1 MKTKLNSRKIFTLV
15 STLSVLTLA
24 GTFIAHKKHTINN
37 QPPHQVPSIILP
49 DSSNNSGLT
58 NNGSGQANDPGNTTS
73 NNQPP
78 ATSATYVSSANI
90 KLPKSI
96 NLQPLESVSPTLAQ
110 NPNAPK
116 VPYFLLGA
124 TNDPW
129 LGNSWA
135 MTKIQANRAWD
146 LSTGSSSVAVA
157 VIDTGFE
164 LNHQELVNRWFTNS
178 GEIGQ
183 TAPGDYCWDG
193 APKDKSTNNCDD
205 DKNGYIDDFKGYD
218 FANLDNSP
226 QAGETNANGEATHHG
241 SMVAGVVGA
250 AANNNVGSAGIDQSA
265 KILPLQVFTDDGQ
278 ADTNTVTAA
287 VDYATDM
294 GVKVINLSL
303 GSDTADPTLLSAI
316 NRARTNGVLVIAAS
330 GNCALNDNPICNNL
344 PTPGRMTY
352 PALHPQVLA
361 VGSTDTNDKRSNF
374 SSYGP
379 QLDISAPGDAVGPLP
394 VFYNNAPNY
403 YSNGSGTSYA
413 APLVAGLASILIAQ
427 NPGATLTELENTLK
441 QSADTTPEMNSK
453 TFSNLY
459 GFGRINAHKATL
471 LNLAKTQTNLLGN
484 ELTKVSL
491 PPAGALWRASTGS
504 IVNDEWL
511 LFGCRTFQT
520 DTCTVTLTKGASKYQ
535 ADSLERGD
543 QIRYLF
549 IKGSALNSNGTWTAT
564 AHNSH
569 FATSIISV
577 TK

>member
-1 MKTKLNSRKIFTLV
+1 MKNKFDLRKIFTLV

-24 GTFIAHKKHTINN
+24 GTFITHKKFTINN
-37 QPPHQVPSIILP
+37 QPPYQTPSITLP

-58 NNGSGQANDPGNTTS
+58 NNGSGPANNPANSTS
-73 NNQPP
+73 SNQTP
-78 ATSATYVSSANI
+78 ATYVSSANI
-90 KLPKSI
+90 KQPKSI
-96 NLQPLESVSPTLAQ
+96 NRQPLESVSPTLAQ
-110 NPNAPK
+110 NPNALK
-116 VPYFLLGA
+116 IPYFLLGT

-164 LNHQELVNRWFTNS
+164 LNHQELANRWFTNS

-193 APKDKSTNNCDD
+193 AQKDKSTNNCDD
-205 DKNGYIDDFKGYD
+205 DQNGYIDDFKGYD

-330 GNCALNDNPICNNL
+330 GNCALNDDPICNNL

-361 VGSTDTNDKRSNF
+361 VGSTDTNDNRSNF

-394 VFYNNAPNY
+394 VFYNNATNY

-441 QSADTTPEMNSK
+441 QSADTTPEMNSN
-453 TFSNLY
+453 TFSNFY

-504 IVNDEWL
+504 VAIDEWL

-520 DTCTVTLTKGASKYQ
+520 DICTVTLTKGASKYQ

-549 IKGSALNSNGTWTAT
+549 VKGSTLNSNGTWSAT

-569 FATSIISV
+569 FASSITTI